1 MHRHALDWT
10 SMGLADGFFSCA
22 MDQRGFGMAS
32 VFVRMR
38 SEEGCLGPG
47 IAVGKSEVSA
57 GQWQWWLKKSGQTHK
72 GQWKWMCR

>member
-10 SMGLADGFFSCA
+10 SMGLADGFSSCA

-38 SEEGCLGPG
+38 SL
-47 IAVGKSEVSA
+47 AQALLLVVQKFLQVS
-57 GQWQWWLKKSGQTHK
+57 GSG
-72 GQWKWMCR
+72 G